1 VVGIFTFLM
10 VLVLWNAGI
19 LNGIHRYGEMGLR
32 LAFGESHWK
41 LILTL
46 AMEGLWIG
54 ILGSVTGSVLGGAFA
69 WYLQEVGLN
78 MGDSFAQTGLM
89 INDIVRARVTMGGF
103 VQGIVPGIFASVAG
117 TLVASMAIFKRSEAN
132 LFRELEAG

>member
-1 VVGIFTFLM
+1 
-10 VLVLWNAGI
+10 
-19 LNGIHRYGEMGLR
+19 MGLR

-46 AMEGLWIG
+46 GIEGLLIG
-54 ILGSVTGSVLGGAFA
+54 ILGSIVGCVLGGTFA

-78 MGDSFAQTGLM
+78 MGDAFAKSGLM
-89 INDIVRARVTMGGF
+89 INDVVRARITLGGF
-103 VQGIVPGIFASVAG
+103 IQGIVPGIFASVAG
-117 TLVASMAIFKRSEAN
+117 TLVASSTIFKRSEAN